1 MDNFWKN
8 IVRYPLF
15 FISSMIGLI
24 LVIIKPLINFIKA
37 SSLKFF
43 CVITITI
50 ILLLIIQNM
59 LVL

>member
-24 LVIIKPLINFIKA
+24 LVILKPLINFIKT
-37 SSLKFF
+37 SSLKLFI
-43 CVITITI
+43 VITIII
-50 ILLLIIQNM
+50 ILLLIIQNI